1 MDKKSAAMWQ
11 YRWKDEVIA
20 AGLLLAAGFLINAG
34 IQIKGLFMDRSEERR
49 VGKECG

>member
-20 AGLLLAAGFLINAG
+20 AGLLLPLDSSSMPGF
-34 IQIKGLFMDRSEERR
+34 R
-49 VGKECG
+49 